1 MSSNVEIYKDKLYF
15 KNLEYDYDSIKLLLS
30 RINKKIRITIC
41 SEKIFIKK
49 YKYPEEKIKIEKYI
63 DNKISEDF
71 SDKSNL
77 LFHYEVEK
85 NERYFYLYSMRN
97 DRINNLFYGAKE
109 LIIEPIQF
117 KVKNKI
123 FKKLRKHKYILVY
136 YKIKELNHL
145 INIEDGFII
154 DSLITESFEEV
165 NTYINERSDYVLVV
179 DKSLKDIKIED
190 INYYI
195 DLGVDIYEK
204 ICEK

>member
-1 MSSNVEIYKDKLYF
+1 MISNIEIYKDKLYF
-15 KNLEYDYDSIKLLLS
+15 KNVEYDYNTFKSLLNS
-30 RINKKIRITIC
+30 INKKIRIIIS

-49 YKYPEEKIKIEKYI
+49 YNYPEEKIKIEKYI

-85 NERYFYLYSMRN
+85 NKRYVYLYSMRS
-97 DRINNLFYGAKE
+97 DRINNLFHGAKE

-117 KVKNKI
+117 KVKNLV
-123 FKKLRKHKYILVY
+123 FKKLRKHKLILVY

-145 INIEDGFII
+145 INIEDGFIT

-165 NTYINERSDYVLVV
+165 NSYINERSDYVLVI
-179 DKSLKDIKIED
+179 DKNLKDIKIEN
-190 INYYI
+190 INYYL
-195 DLGVDIYEK
+195 DLGVDTYEK
-204 ICEK
+204 IC